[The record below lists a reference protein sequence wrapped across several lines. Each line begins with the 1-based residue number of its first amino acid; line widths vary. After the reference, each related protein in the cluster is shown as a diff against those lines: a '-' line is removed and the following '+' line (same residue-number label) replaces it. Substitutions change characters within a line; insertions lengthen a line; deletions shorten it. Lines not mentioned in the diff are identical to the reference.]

1 MPTNAKTKAKKTA
14 ERKAR
19 AAEPAADRRAR
30 KAATPNAVDLLEKDH
45 DEVIAYFDE
54 YEELENDVE
63 KGELAQKICMALTVH
78 TMIEEEIFYP
88 AARKATKDNDLLD
101 EATVEHAGAKNL
113 IAEIEDMEPGDDLY
127 DAKVKVLGEM
137 IKHHVEEERK
147 ELFPECESSGMDLEG
162 LGAQLATRKA
172 ELMKQPA

>member
-19 AAEPAADRRAR
+19 TAGPAANRRAG
-30 KAATPNAVDLLEKDH
+30 KVGAPSAIDLLEEDH
-45 DEVIAYFDE
+45 DEVIAYFDA
-54 YEELENDVE
+54 YEGLETDAE

-78 TMIEEEIFYP
+78 TMIEEEVFYP
-88 AARKATKDNDLLD
+88 AARKATEDDDLLD

-113 IAEIEDMEPGDDLY
+113 IAEIEEMEPGDDLY

-147 ELFPECESSGMDLEG
+147 ELFPECESSGMDLEA
-162 LGAQLATRKA
+162 LGAQLAKRKA
-172 ELMKQPA
+172 ALMKQPA